1 MMLELRGNLLE
12 TVTEKVEAGET
23 ELSVLLAGMN
33 PVLADEEF
41 VFCSFPKA
49 VPLELAPIGS
59 FREPEGT
66 TAIVP
71 REVAR
76 RAGVP
81 YIFPCRMI
89 SLTIH
94 SALTAV
100 GLLAAISRKL
110 AAQGISINAVSA
122 YYHDHLFVP
131 VERAEDAMRILHGL
145 MQQHAAALSPPADT
159 ALAEGRLA

>member
-1 MMLELRGNLLE
+1 MMLERR
-12 TVTEKVEAGET
+12 EKSEAMAAGKTEAGEAD
-23 ELSVLLAGMN
+23 LSLLLAGMN
-33 PVLADEEF
+33 PVLAAEEF
-41 VFCSFPKA
+41 VFCSFSKT
-49 VPLELAPIGS
+49 VPPELTPLCS

-71 REVAR
+71 REAAR

-100 GLLAAISRKL
+100 GLLAAISGKL
-110 AAQGISINAVSA
+110 AARGISINAVSA
-122 YYHDHLFVP
+122 YYHDHMFVP
-131 VERAEDAMRILHGL
+131 IERAEEAMAVLQGL
-145 MQQHAAALSPPADT
+145 MQQHAAALIPSSP
-159 ALAEGRLA
+159 ALAESRPA